1 VPQTSNRLR
10 SLRSAL
16 AAVALVLLAPWVQA
30 ATFSGI
36 NVQLVGS
43 ATMLD
48 ADTLQLTPATGDLA
62 GAAWATTPLSTS
74 LAFTS
79 SFEFSIAASD
89 FDPMGDGIA
98 FVVQSTATDAL
109 GGGGGG
115 IGLENLDAVGFVVQ
129 TWSNNRLGFT
139 ETTSFPF
146 AAPAAPVD
154 LGAASL
160 ITGFAS
166 VGYDPSTTTLYLL
179 GGLNVDGTDYPM
191 LETLN
196 IDLASRFGST
206 VTIGFTG
213 ATGLS
218 YADQRVTNFTVTAV
232 PEPETCAL
240 LLTGLGLVG
249 WQLRRRTA

>member
-1 VPQTSNRLR
+1 LALGTSW
-10 SLRSAL
+10 AH
-16 AAVALVLLAPWVQA
+16 A
-30 ATFSGI
+30 ATFSG
-36 NVQLVGS
+36 NDVELVGS

-48 ADTLQLTPATGDLA
+48 ADTLRLTAAAADLA

-74 LAFTS
+74 LAFSS
-79 SFEFSIAASD
+79 SFEIRIAASD

-98 FVVQSTATDAL
+98 FVVQSTGTGVV

-115 IGLENLDAVGFVVQ
+115 IGLENLDAVGFVIQ
-129 TWSNNRLGFT
+129 TWDNNLLGFT
-139 ETTSFPF
+139 ATTGFPF
-146 AAPAAPVD
+146 AAPKAPVA

-160 ITGFAS
+160 ITGYAS

-179 GGLNVDGTDYPM
+179 GGLTVDGTEYPI

-196 IDLASRFGST
+196 ADLASRFGPT
-206 VTIGFTG
+206 VYVGFTG

-218 YADQRVTNFTVTAV
+218 YADQRITNFTVTAV

-240 LLTGLGLVG
+240 VLAGLSLVG